1 MIIHI
6 WLLLIA
12 LPLLWIPRQWL
23 RYGGKVVT
31 LPERAKAEKDI
42 RDANDVS
49 LQLKSE
55 ILKPRNWVDFLR
67 AAAGGIAVYAVCFEV
82 GQGAAKGTGT
92 IIYSIQF
99 AVLLIAVL
107 LQTIRIEQRMTLV
120 APVFFILGFSFGLIG
135 WKAALFACVTIW
147 VLNLLLPSAGMFLF
161 VFAFV
166 EAIFFRLV
174 GEKFSMKTA
183 ILTIVLTTFPL
194 LFSAVTNRRLVRLN
208 KKNRTRSS
216 KTAT

>member
-12 LPLLWIPRQWL
+12 VLLLWIPRQWL

-31 LPERAKAEKDI
+31 LPERSKADKDI

-49 LQLKSE
+49 LQLRDE

-67 AAAGGIAVYAVCFEV
+67 AAAGGIAVYGVCFEV
-82 GQGAAKGTGT
+82 GQGAAKGTGN
-92 IIYSIQF
+92 IVFIVQF

-120 APVFFILGFSFGLIG
+120 APVFFVLGLSFGLIG

-166 EAIFFRLV
+166 EAVFFRLV
-174 GEKFSMKTA
+174 GNGFSMKTV
-183 ILTIVLTTFPL
+183 ILTVILTTFPL
-194 LFSAVTNRRLVRLN
+194 LFSALTNRRLVRLN

-216 KTAT
+216 KGA